1 MNEMM
6 IDITFDLIYLLSS
19 SLVML
24 LLFAFFVN
32 GYVNKK
38 ISVYRNEEK

>member
-6 IDITFDLIYLLSS
+6 VDITFDLIYLLSS

-24 LLFAFFVN
+24 LLFAFFINV
-32 GYVNKK
+32 YVNKK
-38 ISVYRNEEK
+38 VSVYRNEER

>member
-1 MNEMM
+1 MNELI

-24 LLFAFFVN
+24 LLFAFLVN

-38 ISVYRNEEK
+38 ISVYRNEER

>member
-24 LLFAFFVN
+24 LLFAF
-32 GYVNKK
+32 
-38 ISVYRNEEK
+38 S

>member
-19 SLVML
+19 SLVVL
-24 LLFAFFVN
+24 LLFAF
-32 GYVNKK
+32 
-38 ISVYRNEEK
+38 S

>member
-1 MNEMM
+1 MNELI

-24 LLFAFFVN
+24 LLFAFFIN

-38 ISVYRNEEK
+38 ISVYRNEER